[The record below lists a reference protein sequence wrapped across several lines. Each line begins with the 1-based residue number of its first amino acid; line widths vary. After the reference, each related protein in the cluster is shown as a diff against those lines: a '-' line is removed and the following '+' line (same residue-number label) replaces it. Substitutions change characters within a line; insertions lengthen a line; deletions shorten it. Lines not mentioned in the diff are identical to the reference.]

1 MPKSHER
8 LHVIAGRWATDGHVV
23 GDPSMPVKGFDT
35 YDVLAGGYFL
45 VHHVDVT
52 VGDQPVQAIEVIGER
67 DPDSGGFLA
76 RSFDNSGN
84 CEVMRVTV
92 DDASVFRFTGG
103 PEVAAAARPFGAT
116 TVRVRSTL
124 TLLRRQLDDGAVGA
138 VSRWTHLGAVDAD
151 LVHKSVTDGAQRRGQ
166 ARRLQSTVHAQSEP
180 VGERFHAARGSFC
193 CGCGLVRSA
202 PSAGGAG
209 PHSTG
214 GPTAVS

>member
-67 DPDSGGFLA
+67 DPDSDGFLA

-124 TLLRRQLDDGAVGA
+124 TPASDGNSMTAL
-138 VSRWTHLGAVDAD
+138 W
-151 LVHKSVTDGAQRRGQ
+151 
-166 ARRLQSTVHAQSEP
+166 E
-180 VGERFHAARGSFC
+180 
-193 CGCGLVRSA
+193 RSA
-202 PSAGGAG
+202 DGQTWEPWMQISFTRA
-209 PHSTG
+209 
-214 GPTAVS
+214 